1 MTDHQIEID
10 DLHEALAEKDAQI
23 ADLRKQLDW
32 YRNDAKQQAAPDMYE
47 ALRQTRLCI
56 ERGRTLICDLCK
68 DGITIALAKA
78 EARS

>member
-32 YRNDAKQQAAPDMYE
+32 YRQKDQERSARRIRHNAFWRRDWEEDEERAIEEDDRLRYE
-47 ALRQTRLCI
+47 HEMI
-56 ERGRTLICDLCK
+56 NRGCR
-68 DGITIALAKA
+68 
-78 EARS
+78 